1 MKKIII
7 LFICLTSSIW
17 HVCAQTK
24 VSGIVKDAQGME
36 MIGATV
42 LQKGTNNGIV
52 TGLDGKF
59 TLTLSNEAEQT
70 LLISMIGFIEQSIAI
85 KKNHPFINVTLEED
99 IAQLDEVVVVGY
111 GTQKK
116 VNLTGAVS
124 QVGEKALESRPVQN
138 VSQALQGLVPGMTFG
153 VDAKG
158 GQLNNTPSVSIR
170 GAGTI
175 GKGSTGSPL
184 ILIDGVEGNMN
195 LLNPLDI
202 ESISVLKDAS
212 ASSIYGSRA
221 PFGGILITTKQD
233 W

>member
-85 KKNHPFINVTLEED
+85 KKNHPFIRFISYKPITSMILF
-99 IAQLDEVVVVGY
+99 ICC
-111 GTQKK
+111 
-116 VNLTGAVS
+116 VS
-124 QVGEKALESRPVQN
+124 NYIS
-138 VSQALQGLVPGMTFG
+138 TY
-153 VDAKG
+153 
-158 GQLNNTPSVSIR
+158 I
-170 GAGTI
+170 
-175 GKGSTGSPL
+175 GSTQN
-184 ILIDGVEGNMN
+184 I
-195 LLNPLDI
+195 
-202 ESISVLKDAS
+202 
-212 ASSIYGSRA
+212 
-221 PFGGILITTKQD
+221 F
-233 W
+233 

>member
-1 MKKIII
+1 
-7 LFICLTSSIW
+7 
-17 HVCAQTK
+17 
-24 VSGIVKDAQGME
+24 
-36 MIGATV
+36 
-42 LQKGTNNGIV
+42 
-52 TGLDGKF
+52 
-59 TLTLSNEAEQT
+59 
-70 LLISMIGFIEQSIAI
+70 
-85 KKNHPFINVTLEED
+85 
-99 IAQLDEVVVVGY
+99 
-111 GTQKK
+111 
-116 VNLTGAVS
+116 
-124 QVGEKALESRPVQN
+124 
-138 VSQALQGLVPGMTFG
+138 MTFG

-221 PFGGILITTKQD
+221 PFGVILITTKQGKTGKPVVSYNTNIRFNSPLTD
-233 W
+233 YDMMDSYRFMHYYNDARTNGGQAAYFSDEQIANVLAYQRGEVGKLFRLQLQIHIHTTGQMLIPTGMMYFSKTMPCLRNTA

>member
-59 TLTLSNEAEQT
+59 TLTLSNKAEQT

-85 KKNHPFINVTLEED
+85 KKNHPFINITLEED

-116 VNLTGAVS
+116 VNLTGSVCHWVLYLVLICQNSLVVVRKYDPYGRSNKQS
-124 QVGEKALESRPVQN
+124 QGHLR
-138 VSQALQGLVPGMTFG
+138 
-153 VDAKG
+153 
-158 GQLNNTPSVSIR
+158 LNIFP
-170 GAGTI
+170 
-175 GKGSTGSPL
+175 
-184 ILIDGVEGNMN
+184 
-195 LLNPLDI
+195 
-202 ESISVLKDAS
+202 
-212 ASSIYGSRA
+212 
-221 PFGGILITTKQD
+221 
-233 W
+233 

>member
-1 MKKIII
+1 
-7 LFICLTSSIW
+7 
-17 HVCAQTK
+17 
-24 VSGIVKDAQGME
+24 

-116 VNLTGAVS
+116 VSLTGSISNVGAEDLKSMPAEQNRVVGLDALLFVLGQNRTIAQITLGTQVEVLVLEVS
-124 QVGEKALESRPVQN
+124 YAFSGLFQSLLSPRSDFLANTVAGNNGDFICLCHSSRSLLALSP
-138 VSQALQGLVPGMTFG
+138 
-153 VDAKG
+153 
-158 GQLNNTPSVSIR
+158 
-170 GAGTI
+170 AG
-175 GKGSTGSPL
+175 P
-184 ILIDGVEGNMN
+184 
-195 LLNPLDI
+195 NPL
-202 ESISVLKDAS
+202 S
-212 ASSIYGSRA
+212 
-221 PFGGILITTKQD
+221 
-233 W
+233 

>member
-59 TLTLSNEAEQT
+59 TLTLSNKAEQT

-85 KKNHPFINVTLEED
+85 KKNHPFINITLE
-99 IAQLDEVVVVGY
+99 VVPL
-111 GTQKK
+111 QKRSK
-116 VNLTGAVS
+116 TFSVFIPRIVLTNHCCTKS
-124 QVGEKALESRPVQN
+124 
-138 VSQALQGLVPGMTFG
+138 FH
-153 VDAKG
+153 
-158 GQLNNTPSVSIR
+158 
-170 GAGTI
+170 
-175 GKGSTGSPL
+175 
-184 ILIDGVEGNMN
+184 ILIQ
-195 LLNPLDI
+195 I
-202 ESISVLKDAS
+202 
-212 ASSIYGSRA
+212 
-221 PFGGILITTKQD
+221 
-233 W
+233 

>member
-59 TLTLSNEAEQT
+59 TLTLSNKAEQT

-85 KKNHPFINVTLEED
+85 KKNHPFINITLEED
-99 IAQLDEVVVVGY
+99 IAQLDEVVVLG
-111 GTQKK
+111 
-116 VNLTGAVS
+116 
-124 QVGEKALESRPVQN
+124 
-138 VSQALQGLVPGMTFG
+138 
-153 VDAKG
+153 
-158 GQLNNTPSVSIR
+158 
-170 GAGTI
+170 
-175 GKGSTGSPL
+175 
-184 ILIDGVEGNMN
+184 
-195 LLNPLDI
+195 
-202 ESISVLKDAS
+202 
-212 ASSIYGSRA
+212 
-221 PFGGILITTKQD
+221 
-233 W
+233 

>member
-85 KKNHPFINVTLEED
+85 KKGRDNEFLIL
-99 IAQLDEVVVVGY
+99 
-111 GTQKK
+111 
-116 VNLTGAVS
+116 
-124 QVGEKALESRPVQN
+124 
-138 VSQALQGLVPGMTFG
+138 
-153 VDAKG
+153 
-158 GQLNNTPSVSIR
+158 
-170 GAGTI
+170 
-175 GKGSTGSPL
+175 PL
-184 ILIDGVEGNMN
+184 I
-195 LLNPLDI
+195 
-202 ESISVLKDAS
+202 VL
-212 ASSIYGSRA
+212 
-221 PFGGILITTKQD
+221 PFFDPNSLSFRTLR
-233 W
+233 